1 MMKKLILF
9 ILPILILA
17 ACKSGGGKN
26 SQLAAPDSV
35 LNQGVME
42 VSGQAMNEII
52 ENISSPVEI
61 AALLKKVGAPF
72 SNKYL
77 ASTEIAEN
85 FISGDQQALNLGIYG
100 ADLGYINMYSK
111 TSNVI
116 SYLRVI
122 KKLSDDL
129 NVGQFFD
136 FSTLKRLAS
145 NNQNLD
151 SLMYIS
157 VHSFN
162 QMDKYLRD
170 NKRGNLSA
178 LIITGV
184 WIEGLYL
191 ATQVAKDKEDEQ
203 LSERIGEQKLI
214 LADLMLV
221 LKNYSADPYFTR
233 LNANMDEMKSLFS
246 DVKITYEMGE
256 PEAVEKDGML
266 TIVQNEK
273 SIVHITKE
281 QLKLIISTT
290 EKVRNN
296 LIGL

>member
-9 ILPILILA
+9 LLPIIMVTS
-17 ACKSGGGKN
+17 CKSGGGK
-26 SQLAAPDSV
+26 SGQLAAPDSI

-77 ASTEIAEN
+77 AATSKAEN
-85 FISGDQQALNLGIYG
+85 LTSANQQALNLGVYG
-100 ADLGYINMYSK
+100 GDLGYLNMYNK

-116 SYLRVI
+116 SYLQAI
-122 KKLSDDL
+122 KRLADAV

-151 SLMYIS
+151 SLKYIS

-191 ATQVAKDKEDEQ
+191 ATQIAKERENDQ

-221 LKNYSADPYFTR
+221 LKNYNSDPYFAK
-233 LNANMDEMKSLFS
+233 LNASLEEMKNEFN
-246 DVKITYEMGE
+246 DIKITYEMGE
-256 PEAVEKDGML
+256 PQAVEKDGML

-273 SIVHITKE
+273 SIVHISKD
-281 QLKLIISTT
+281 QLKIIISTT
-290 EKVRNN
+290 EKIRNTLIN
-296 LIGL
+296 L

>member
-9 ILPILILA
+9 LLPIIMVTS
-17 ACKSGGGKN
+17 CKSGGGK
-26 SQLAAPDSV
+26 SGQLVAPDSI

-52 ENISSPVEI
+52 DNISSPVEI

-77 ASTEIAEN
+77 AATSKAEN
-85 FISGDQQALNLGIYG
+85 LTSANQQALNLGVYG
-100 ADLGYINMYSK
+100 GDLGYLNMYNK

-116 SYLRVI
+116 SYLQAI
-122 KKLSDDL
+122 KRLADAV

-151 SLMYIS
+151 SLKYIS

-191 ATQVAKDKEDEQ
+191 ATQIAKERENDQ

-221 LKNYSADPYFTR
+221 LKNYNSDPYFAK
-233 LNANMDEMKSLFS
+233 LNASLEEMKNEFN
-246 DVKITYEMGE
+246 DIKITYEMGE
-256 PEAVEKDGML
+256 PQAVEKDGML

-273 SIVHITKE
+273 SIVHISKD
-281 QLKLIISTT
+281 QLKIIISTT
-290 EKVRNN
+290 EKIRNTLIN
-296 LIGL
+296 L

>member
-1 MMKKLILF
+1 
-9 ILPILILA
+9 
-17 ACKSGGGKN
+17 
-26 SQLAAPDSV
+26 
-35 LNQGVME
+35 ME

-77 ASTEIAEN
+77 ASTDKAEN
-85 FISGDQQALNLGIYG
+85 FTSANQQALNLGVYG

-111 TSNVI
+111 TSNVV
-116 SYLRVI
+116 SYLRSI
-122 KKLSDDL
+122 KKLSDDVK
-129 NVGQFFD
+129 VGQFFD
-136 FSTLKRLAS
+136 FTTLKRLAS

-191 ATQVAKDKEDEQ
+191 ATQVAAERESEA

-214 LADLMLV
+214 LGDLMLV
-221 LKNYSADPYFTR
+221 LKNYNSDPYFAK
-233 LNANMDEMKSLFS
+233 LNTSLEEMKSEFS
-246 DVKITYEMGE
+246 EVKITYEMGD

-273 SIVHITKE
+273 SVVHITKE
-281 QLKLIISTT
+281 QLKSIIAKTA
-290 EKVRNN
+290 KVRNELIN
-296 LIGL
+296 L

>member
-1 MMKKLILF
+1 MIKKLIIY
-9 ILPILILA
+9 ILPLMLLA
-17 ACKSGGGKN
+17 ACKSGGGK
-26 SQLAAPDSV
+26 SGQLAAPDSI

-77 ASTEIAEN
+77 ASTDKAEN
-85 FISGDQQALNLGIYG
+85 FTSANQQALNLGVYG

-111 TSNVI
+111 TSNVV
-116 SYLRVI
+116 SYLRAI
-122 KKLSDDL
+122 KKLSDDVK
-129 NVGQFFD
+129 VGQFFD
-136 FSTLKRLAS
+136 FTTLKRLAS

-191 ATQVAKDKEDEQ
+191 ATQVAAERESEA

-214 LADLMLV
+214 LGDLMLV
-221 LKNYSADPYFTR
+221 LKNYNSDPYFAK
-233 LNANMDEMKSLFS
+233 LNTSLEEMKSEFS
-246 DVKITYEMGE
+246 EVKITYEMGD

-273 SIVHITKE
+273 SVVHITKE
-281 QLKLIISTT
+281 QLKSIIAKTA
-290 EKVRNN
+290 KVRNELIN
-296 LIGL
+296 L

>member
-1 MMKKLILF
+1 MKKKLILYL
-9 ILPILILA
+9 LPLLLVT
-17 ACKSGGGKN
+17 ACKSGGGK
-26 SQLAAPDSV
+26 SGQLAAPDSV

-77 ASTEIAEN
+77 ASTDKAEN
-85 FISGDQQALNLGIYG
+85 FTASNQQALNLGIYG
-100 ADLGYINMYSK
+100 ADLGYLNMYNK

-116 SYLRVI
+116 SYLQAI
-122 KKLSDDL
+122 KKLADAV

-136 FSTLKRLAS
+136 FSTLRRLAS

-191 ATQVAKDKEDEQ
+191 ATQVAKDRESDQ

-221 LKNYSADPYFTR
+221 LKNYGSDPYFAK
-233 LNANMDEMKSLFS
+233 LNASLDDMKNQFNE
-246 DVKITYEMGE
+246 VKITYEMGE
-256 PEAVEKDGML
+256 PKAVEKDGML
-266 TIVQNEK
+266 TIEQNEK
-273 SIVHITKE
+273 SIVHISKE
-281 QLKLIISTT
+281 QLKTIIATT

-296 LIGL
+296 LISL